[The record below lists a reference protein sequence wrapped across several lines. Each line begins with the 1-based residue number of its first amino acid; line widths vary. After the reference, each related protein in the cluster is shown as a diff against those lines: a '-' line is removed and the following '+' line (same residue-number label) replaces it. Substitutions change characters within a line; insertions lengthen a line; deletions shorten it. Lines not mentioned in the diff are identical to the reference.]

1 MTSFSVA
8 LKLTGRRFGRP
19 ALMGG
24 LLLALAF
31 AALVAVLERRVGGS
45 GAADRS
51 LTGAAFGLVLPL
63 AAWASI
69 RNACRR
75 RRLDEVFSELAQHGA
90 DRRLLALG
98 QAAASIVLC
107 LAIGVLVGT
116 LTVLSARGL
125 HDPAMWHDV
134 WASAS
139 VGALA
144 GAAYACWFSFGASF
158 GQRGGG
164 RTAFLL
170 LDWVLGSSA
179 SLLALP
185 LPRAHILNLL
195 GATPPLGI
203 SQTVSGLML
212 LGLTFLLLALAISRI
227 PR

>member
-1 MTSFSVA
+1 MSSFSIA
-8 LKLTGRRFGRP
+8 LKLTTTRLRRP
-19 ALMGG
+19 ALIVG
-24 LLLALAF
+24 LVLALAF
-31 AALVAVLERRVGGS
+31 AALVAVLERRVGS

-63 AAWASI
+63 VAWGTI
-69 RNACRR
+69 RNACRC
-75 RRLDEVFSELAQHGA
+75 RRLDEAFSELARHGA

-107 LAIGVLVGT
+107 LTLGVLVGA

-125 HDPAMWHDV
+125 HDAATWHDA

-158 GQRGGG
+158 GQHGGG

-185 LPRAHILNLL
+185 LPRGHVLNLL
-195 GATPPLGI
+195 GATPPLGM
-203 SQTVSGLML
+203 SQAVSGATL